1 MEKQA
6 LSILEAAEILGI
18 SRSTAYEAA
27 KTGELP
33 TIKLGKRI
41 LVPLVALE
49 RMLSEVPA
57 KATNAND

>member
-1 MEKQA
+1 MTKRA
-6 LSILEAAEILGI
+6 ISINEAAETLGI
-18 SRSTAYEAA
+18 GVSKAYDAA

-49 RMLSEVPA
+49 RMLSEVSP
-57 KATNAND
+57 KATNDND